1 MDLPHALLA
10 MCKSLY
16 LLWFSSLLWV
26 NVSHECCL
34 DIPLHSYSGLFT
46 ERKKRCLHGEWEADG
61 SRDQEPVFQ
70 NNAGVDC
77 MVTFLLVFL
86 LLVVLVG
93 RICQLVILLFQMWLA
108 CSKGNHLEGKSL
120 RQCNASPK
128 GMNKTQVNKSRTHVF
143 FKKKKKN
150 LYDNYLS
157 NPENKKLTVQV
168 FFISFSKDRLSQF
181 FFSFSI
187 FLLFWDNV
195 SPHTPGWPL
204 WFPCLCLPGAG
215 FADMNHHAQLWVQFS
230 NI

>member
-143 FKKKKKN
+143 FLKKRKTFMTIIYQT
-150 LYDNYLS
+150 LRIRS
-157 NPENKKLTVQV
+157 
-168 FFISFSKDRLSQF
+168 
-181 FFSFSI
+181 
-187 FLLFWDNV
+187 
-195 SPHTPGWPL
+195 
-204 WFPCLCLPGAG
+204 
-215 FADMNHHAQLWVQFS
+215 
-230 NI
+230 